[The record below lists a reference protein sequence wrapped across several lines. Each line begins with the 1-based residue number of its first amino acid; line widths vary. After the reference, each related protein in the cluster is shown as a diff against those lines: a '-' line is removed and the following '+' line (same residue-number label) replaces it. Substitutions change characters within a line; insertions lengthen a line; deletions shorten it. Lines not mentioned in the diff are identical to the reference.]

1 MTRYV
6 LKRLGL
12 ALVTLVL
19 LSVIVFATAQLLP
32 GDVGRKVLGPFA
44 PQEAVDALNEQV
56 GADRPAVVQYLD
68 WVSGLV
74 RGDFG
79 DSLVFQTPVRPLLAD
94 ALGNSLK
101 LALVALL
108 LVVPLGLL
116 GGIVAGLKAGRF
128 LDRAI
133 TVGGLS
139 LTVVPEFVTGIFL
152 IVAVG
157 IWLDWLPITAQWPEG
172 AGLLTQLEH
181 LLLPALCLVL
191 VLFGYIA
198 RITRA
203 GVIEALDADY
213 TRTAFLKGLPR
224 RVVMRRHVLRNGLLP
239 TIAVVAT
246 QVGYLVGGLVV
257 IEILFNYQGI
267 GLLIF
272 NAADQKDFPM
282 LASGVLVVGAV
293 YLLVTLVADLLYALL
308 NPRIRY
314 GAAAG

>member
-32 GDVGRKVLGPFA
+32 GDVGRRVLGPFA

-68 WVSGLV
+68 WASGLV

-101 LALVALL
+101 LALVALAI
-108 LVVPLGLL
+108 VVPLGVL
-116 GGIVAGLKAGRF
+116 GGVVAGLEAGRF

-181 LLLPALCLVL
+181 LLLPAVCLVL

-224 RVVMRRHVLRNGLLP
+224 RAVLRRHVLRNGLLP

-314 GAAAG
+314 GAAAE